1 METALAGMFRSPS
14 LNIIVLTMLF
24 SIFPFYMALAKLLAA
39 FVLILLIV
47 PLISEKNDGLSKIPF
62 ARSIPLAT
70 SQPNLG

>member
-1 METALAGMFRSPS
+1 
-14 LNIIVLTMLF
+14 MLF
-24 SIFPFYMALAKLLAA
+24 SIFAFYMALAKLLAA